1 MPRTAGGKGQTSR
14 SRPAAAAVRKAA
26 AAEPEVPAS
35 GAGFAPASSAG
46 VYGISVAADLAGC
59 GVQALRSY
67 ERRGLLEPGRT
78 AGGTRRYS
86 QDDVARVRRITSLL
100 GAGLNLSGI
109 GEVLAL
115 EAENAKLRAE
125 NAYLKLRKDQHKD
138 DHKDQHK
145 DQREDHKAHPRRK

>member
-1 MPRTAGGKGQTSR
+1 VRQDGATQIREYSACE
-14 SRPAAAAVRKAA
+14 PA
-26 AAEPEVPAS
+26 
-35 GAGFAPASSAG
+35 FAPASDAG

-67 ERRGLLEPGRT
+67 ERRGLLDPGRT

-109 GEVLAL
+109 REVLTL

-125 NAYLKLRKDQHKD
+125 NAVLKLRKE
-138 DHKDQHK
+138 
-145 DQREDHKAHPRRK
+145 QRQEQARSRRK